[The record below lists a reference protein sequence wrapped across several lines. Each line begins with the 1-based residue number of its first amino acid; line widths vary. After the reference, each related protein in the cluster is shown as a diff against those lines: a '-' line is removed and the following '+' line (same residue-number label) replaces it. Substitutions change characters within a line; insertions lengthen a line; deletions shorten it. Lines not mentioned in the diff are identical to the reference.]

1 MYATN
6 DDICQTVTVAQP
18 TPTTGPIRFMK
29 HYVTDGVRKAKVWY
43 SAFIRR
49 TDGRPCVVL
58 YAKEYMNDLHK
69 IFSSGYRNDTDI
81 MTDYFDKGQVT
92 LLDDHPLYAQAL
104 ARFHANKK
112 D

>member
-29 HYVTDGVRKAKVWY
+29 HYVTDGVHKAKVWY
-43 SAFIRR
+43 SHYRR
-49 TDGRPCVVL
+49 TTDQRLCVVL

-69 IFSSGYRNDTDI
+69 IFASGYTNDTDT

-104 ARFHANKK
+104 VRFNANKK